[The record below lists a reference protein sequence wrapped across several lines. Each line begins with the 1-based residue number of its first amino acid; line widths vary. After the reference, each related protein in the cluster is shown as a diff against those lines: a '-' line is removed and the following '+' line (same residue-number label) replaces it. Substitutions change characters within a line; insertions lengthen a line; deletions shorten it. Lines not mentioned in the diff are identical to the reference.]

1 MFALKYMNSTWNIMV
16 LLKII
21 FSKAEIIKKN
31 TFAMLLGDNGRIH
44 FYTTFLKLC
53 FVKNC

>member
-1 MFALKYMNSTWNIMV
+1 MV